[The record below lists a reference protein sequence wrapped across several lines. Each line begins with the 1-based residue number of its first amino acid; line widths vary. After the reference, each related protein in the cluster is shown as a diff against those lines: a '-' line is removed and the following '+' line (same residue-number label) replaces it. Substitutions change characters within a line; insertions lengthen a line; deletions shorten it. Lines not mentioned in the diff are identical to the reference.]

1 MSLDSVR
8 SSRAGDQFHYLWA
21 ARRCLRLLLH
31 SSDLVAV
38 AIEGVSD
45 AENGRHRGPSG
56 EEVIDVAEYFGSET
70 LSESR
75 KVVYLQLKHSST
87 QLDQPWVLSDL
98 KTMLAGFFKRFQ
110 AYASAAIDPA
120 RQDVE
125 FVFLT
130 NRPVASWVHNLV
142 KRIKER
148 ELESGDQSKW
158 EQIKAY
164 LSASDQEAYDFLSK
178 FRMEDTADGYWEQ
191 GNILSEEV
199 AGYLPGPD
207 RDGADQLLLLV
218 LKKALPESAGNPSI
232 RKEDVLRA
240 LNTDEES
247 LFPAPCLIETS
258 KKLLPRSQEDEI
270 VREIL
275 GNKGKPIVIHA
286 DAGVGK
292 SAIARRIFDKL
303 ESLATVVLYDCFG
316 NGAYRNPV
324 SPRHAHDVG
333 LTQIAN
339 ELASRGLCH
348 PIIPSRLAKPA
359 DYIRALDLRLRQVR
373 SLTASRE
380 PDAKI
385 VIIVDAADNAQM
397 AAQDI
402 GEQTSFPRDLLRHE
416 FPEGV
421 VFVCLSRTHRVN
433 DYLSPP
439 LDHIDLELRPFSETE
454 TRLLLQRTY
463 PSATDEDAAEFHRL
477 SSMNPRAQVTALE
490 AASSL
495 SEALEALGP
504 DATTVEETI
513 RHLFER
519 SIAKLID
526 QYPKAEAGQIQ
537 TFCEAL
543 AALRPF
549 VPIQILS
556 QASGLPEEAIR
567 SFIAD
572 IGRPLSIRS
581 DAVQFVDEP
590 SDTWFRQRYKPKQN
604 DLSCIL
610 DKLRP
615 LASASSYVASA
626 LPQLMLEAGKYD
638 ELVELVLTNTALP
651 TDSPA
656 ERRQV
661 LLYRL
666 QFALKAALRG
676 GRLRDAA
683 KLSLKAGAETAGD
696 DRQQQLFQDNTDL
709 VAQFLSDDQLR
720 ETVANKGFSTEWH
733 GGHRAYEAG
742 LLAGRSGTI
751 SEARNTLRVAHKWLD
766 NWSQL
771 DRETRRNE
779 KITDRDVAE
788 LAWTA
793 LRVAGPDAFVAEL
806 GGCTPKVVSY
816 RAGLIVA
823 KKLVDLG
830 LYDQLDEISA
840 AAADNLCILFAV
852 IEALSSVQRFPPK
865 EAVQKAIYG
874 LASSQR
880 RLKKATNP
888 RDWNQPLL
896 SVANSLA
903 IAAAH
908 YEVIPS
914 SEILLAL
921 KNYIPEPK
929 QTYFS
934 RFSSEPKS
942 SVIRA
947 NCIGARL
954 SGEIISMTDLA
965 EPEIRDEL
973 AKGDQVFGD
982 KTREFLDEV
991 GPVFLWHDLWVG
1003 VHLGKVELENLDT
1016 EVDKCL
1022 KEYKRIEYQEPDG
1035 RRIASEVANLWMQII
1050 AKLENP
1056 SLQFQK
1062 FIAWKKGLKRK
1073 LFTSDLCKLARLC
1086 ANTPSLKQHAIE
1098 FAEEA
1103 AEIIRTERMEAEQKV
1118 DGYCEISRAIFV
1130 LSKEEANC
1138 YFDLALEVAGKIGQ
1152 EHLDYWTAI
1161 IELAAKASVPGKPRP
1176 DVAYRVSRAAE
1187 VIYDYVERDKYFDW
1201 TGTVEA
1207 ITSLSPSSAFAIL
1220 SRWRDRNFGWQD
1232 RICPIAASRLMELGQ
1247 INSKTRLALLGFQN
1261 NGEGVSSLEGALT
1274 ECDNTELARQVFE
1287 LTVRYSLV
1295 EGAIASELASF
1306 LEIGGKNGWEIEE
1319 VEKQRSYREHA
1330 EKKRSEKKSNS
1341 EPMYVSKERE
1351 TKDWEKIFSNLEID
1365 SSADISECYQRFRSY
1380 GAQLY
1385 FSAFA
1390 TEFFSRIPV
1399 GKEAASLRALFSLE
1413 NLGLY
1418 EIRETLESLPDQWKS
1433 LRSVKKALSEIVQTF
1448 CRAHFHEIS
1457 KSRYYQPL
1465 PLEVITS
1472 VTGIPSEEIYG
1483 VVVDESAQHPDLF
1496 GSQRLFT
1503 LVGLIASQIPSED
1516 ARDVLQFGLDL
1527 LEEEMEETDGD
1538 GVWKPELEP
1547 PSDPAASIAGYIW
1560 SCLAAPEIS
1569 WRWQAAH
1576 VVRLLAIFDEIEI
1589 LRALARLATG
1599 QEANVFSDASLPFYE
1614 YAAKQWLLIGT
1625 LRSLKD
1631 GSNLPLELIEFVR
1644 LCCQDGEKHAVIR
1657 GFAAQCVL
1665 ALYDNGA
1672 LELDDAER
1680 ERLKYINQSKLPP
1693 ISEKY
1698 RGAVLGGSEGAE
1710 DNDGDRYYF
1719 GLDFPQYWFSPL
1731 GRVFGHNSTEIEQR
1745 VWRVALHRWNLATR
1759 GIWTEDPRGKLGIY
1773 QGMDTHHSHGSYPR
1787 TESLSFYYVY
1797 HAMMLVAGE
1806 LIDTEPVLKQP
1817 DYYGCLEDWLQRHW
1831 ITRFDG
1837 KWLADRRDPKP
1848 PRWPDWKD
1856 SEEKD
1861 DWPFSVTKN
1870 DLLNQIKDRDG
1881 RVPVWGSW
1889 NEVLG
1894 DREQS
1899 VRISSALVSSKISSA
1914 LLRALQ
1920 TVPKPTAYRIP
1931 PAGDE
1936 MEVNFGSFVLRGWI
1950 STSSGEFGIDEFDPW
1965 AGCIHFPPLRPAPWV
1980 CDQFGL
1986 WPDPER
1992 RIWRLSAEGD
2002 SVAFRSLNWG
2012 RREEDHE
2019 YHAPETGERLE
2030 LSKPALLAWLAE
2042 LETDLIL
2049 EVQLDRKFRRG
2060 LYRRRKASI
2069 GEYVPP
2075 YTLLALMKSDGTI
2088 ETI

>member
-1 MSLDSVR
+1 M
-8 SSRAGDQFHYLWA
+8 
-21 ARRCLRLLLH
+21 RLLLH

-45 AENGRHRGPSG
+45 AENGRHKGRSG

-87 QLDQPWVLSDL
+87 QLDKPWVLSDL
-98 KTMLAGFFKRFQ
+98 KTTLAGFFKRFQ
-110 AYASAAIDPA
+110 AYCSEATDPA

-130 NRPVASWVHNLV
+130 NRHVASWVRNLV

-148 ELESGDQSKW
+148 KLKSGDQSKW
-158 EQIKAY
+158 EQIKTY
-164 LSASDQEAYDFLSK
+164 LPASDKEAYDFISK
-178 FRMEDTADGYWEQ
+178 FRIEDTEDGYWEQ
-191 GNILSEEV
+191 RNILSEEV

-218 LKKALPESAGNPSI
+218 TNKALPESARNPSI

-240 LNTDEES
+240 LKTDEED
-247 LFPAPCLIETS
+247 LFPAPCLIEAS
-258 KKLLPRSQEDEI
+258 EKLLPRLQEDEI
-270 VREIL
+270 VRKIL
-275 GNKGKPIVIHA
+275 RNKGKPIVIHA

-292 SAIARRIFDKL
+292 SAIARRISVKL

-316 NGAYRNPV
+316 NGGYRNPV
-324 SPRHAHDVG
+324 GPRHTHDVG

-359 DYIRALDLRLRQVR
+359 DYIRALDFRLRQVL

-380 PDAKI
+380 SNSKI

-397 AAQDI
+397 AALET
-402 GEQTSFPRDLLRHE
+402 GEKTSFPRDLLRHE

-433 DYLSPP
+433 DCLSPP
-439 LDHIDLELRPFSETE
+439 LDHIDFELHPFSETE
-454 TRLLLQRTY
+454 TRLLLQGTH
-463 PSATDEDAAEFHRL
+463 PSATDDDAAEFHSL
-477 SSMNPRAQVTALE
+477 SSMNPRVQATVLE
-490 AASSL
+490 TTSSL

-504 DATTVEETI
+504 NATTAEGTI
-513 RHLFER
+513 RRLFER
-519 SIAKLID
+519 SIAKLFD
-526 QYPKAEAGQIQ
+526 QSPKAEAGQIQ
-537 TFCEAL
+537 IFCEAL

-556 QASGLPEEAIR
+556 QASGLPKKAIR

-590 SDTWFRQRYKPKQN
+590 SDTWFREKYKPEQN

-615 LASASSYVASA
+615 LASTSSYVASA

-656 ERRQV
+656 ESRQV

-676 GRLRDAA
+676 GRLKDAA

-709 VAQFLSDDQLR
+709 VAQFLSDGQLR
-720 ETVANKGFSTEWH
+720 EAVANKGFSTEWH

-751 SEARNTLRVAHKWLD
+751 SEARSTLRIAHKWLS

-771 DRETRRNE
+771 DRETQRNE
-779 KITDRDVAE
+779 KITDDDIAE

-793 LRVAGPDAFVAEL
+793 LKVDGPDAFVAEL
-806 GGCTPKVVSY
+806 GGWTPKVVAY
-816 RAGLIVA
+816 HAGLIVA

-830 LYDQLDEISA
+830 LYNQLDEISA
-840 AAADNLCILFAV
+840 CAADNLCILFAV

-865 EAVQKAIYG
+865 EAVQKAVHG

-880 RLKKATNP
+880 RLSKATNP
-888 RDWNQPLL
+888 NDWKQPLL
-896 SVANSLA
+896 SAANGVA

-908 YEVIPS
+908 YEVMPH
-914 SEILLAL
+914 SEISLAL
-921 KNYIPEPK
+921 KNYIPAPEH
-929 QTYFS
+929 THFD
-934 RFSSEPKS
+934 RFSTEPKS
-942 SVIRA
+942 AVVRA

-965 EPEIRDEL
+965 KPEIRDEL
-973 AKGDQVFGD
+973 AKGNQVFGD

-991 GPVFLWHDLWVG
+991 GPVFLWHDLWAG
-1003 VHLGKVELENLDT
+1003 VHLGEVELENLDT

-1022 KEYKRIEYQEPDG
+1022 KEYKEKNREYREQHG

-1050 AKLENP
+1050 AKLEDP

-1062 FIAWKKGLKRK
+1062 FKAWKKGLKRR

-1130 LSKEEANC
+1130 LSQEEANC

-1161 IELAAKASVPGKPRP
+1161 IELATKASVPGKPRP

-1187 VIYDYVERDKYFDW
+1187 VIYDYVLRDKYFDW

-1232 RICPIAASRLMELGQ
+1232 RIRPIAASRLMKLGQ

-1261 NGEGVSSLEGALT
+1261 NGEVVSSLEGALT
-1274 ECDNTELARQVFE
+1274 ECDNPELARQVFE
-1287 LTVRYSLV
+1287 LTIRYSLV
-1295 EGAIASELASF
+1295 EGAIASELNSF
-1306 LEIGGKNGWEIEE
+1306 LEIGRKNGWEIEE
-1319 VEKQRSYREHA
+1319 VEKQRCYRERA
-1330 EKKRSEKKSNS
+1330 ERKRSEKESNS
-1341 EPMYVSKERE
+1341 EPLYVSKERE
-1351 TKDWEKIFSNLEID
+1351 AKDWEKIFSNLEFD
-1365 SSADISECYQRFRSY
+1365 SSANISECYQRFRSDD
-1380 GAQLY
+1380 APFY
-1385 FSAFA
+1385 FSTFA
-1390 TEFFSRIPV
+1390 TEFFSRIPT

-1413 NLGLY
+1413 DLGLY
-1418 EIRETLESLPDQWKS
+1418 EIQRTLDSLPDEWKS
-1433 LRSVKKALSEIVQTF
+1433 LRSVKKALSDIVQTF
-1448 CRAHFHEIS
+1448 CRTHFHEIS
-1457 KSRYYQPL
+1457 KSSYFYQLL
-1465 PLEVITS
+1465 PVEVITS

-1483 VVVDESAQHPDLF
+1483 FVVDESAKNPNLF

-1516 ARDVLQFGLDL
+1516 ARDVLQFGLEL
-1527 LEEEMEETDGD
+1527 LEGEMEETDGD
-1538 GVWKPELEP
+1538 GVWEPELEP

-1560 SCLAAPEIS
+1560 SCLAAPDIS

-1576 VVRLLAIFDEIEI
+1576 VVRLLAIFGEIEI
-1589 LRALARLATG
+1589 LRALARLAAG

-1631 GSNLPLELIEFVR
+1631 GSNLPLELIEFVQF
-1644 LCCQDGEKHAVIR
+1644 CCRDGEKHAVIR

-1665 ALYDNGA
+1665 ALHDNGA
-1672 LELDDAER
+1672 LELDDAEL
-1680 ERLKYINQSKLPP
+1680 ERMKNINQSKLPP

-1698 RGAVLGGSEGAE
+1698 RGAVLGGSEDTE
-1710 DNDGDRYYF
+1710 DNDGNRYYF
-1719 GLDFPQYWFSPL
+1719 GLDYPEYWFSPL
-1731 GRVFGHNSTEIEQR
+1731 GEVFGHTTTEIEQS
-1745 VWRVALHRWNLATR
+1745 VLRVALHRWNLATR
-1759 GIWTEDPRGKLGIY
+1759 GIWTEDPRSKLGIY
-1773 QGMDTHHSHGSYPR
+1773 QGMDTYHSHGSYPR

-1806 LIDTEPVLKQP
+1806 LIDTEPVLEQP
-1817 DYYGCLEDWLQRHW
+1817 DNNDCLEDWLQRHW

-1870 DLLNQIKDRDG
+1870 ALLNQVKDRDG

-1899 VRISSALVSSKISSA
+1899 VRISSALVLSQTSSA
-1914 LLRALQ
+1914 LLRELQ
-1920 TVPKPTAYRIP
+1920 TVQRPTAYCIP
-1931 PAGDE
+1931 SAGDE
-1936 MEVNFGSFVLRGWI
+1936 MEVNSGSFVLRGWI
-1950 STSSGEFGIDEFDPW
+1950 SMSSREFGIDEFDPW
-1965 AGCIHFPPLRPAPWV
+1965 AGCIHFPPLRPATWV

-1986 WPDPER
+1986 WSDPEQ

-2019 YHAPETGERLE
+2019 HHTPETGERLE
-2030 LSKPALLAWLAE
+2030 MSKPVLLAWLAE
-2042 LETDLIL
+2042 MEMDLIL
-2049 EVQLDRKFRRG
+2049 EVQLGRKFRRG
-2060 LYRRRKASI
+2060 LYSRREASI
-2069 GEYVPP
+2069 GEYVSP
-2075 YTLLALMKSDGTI
+2075 YTLLVLMKSDSTI